1 MEMKITERVGPGWS
15 DWKKWSTLGVLCDR
29 SMPAKLPNGD
39 HATEASDAIWG
50 RNMDYNEE
58 TRTTD

>member
-1 MEMKITERVGPGWS
+1 MEMKITERLGPGWS
-15 DWKKWSTLGVLCDR
+15 DCSTLGVLCDR
-29 SMPAKLPNGD
+29 SIPAKLPNGD

-58 TRTTD
+58 TRETD